1 MDTGRDDAVAD
12 LVSRAIGAA
21 EICYALSVG
30 EADLD
35 DSVRKALQLV
45 YSSLLEAAG
54 AVSS

>member
-54 AVSS
+54 EVSS